1 MEGWGLYSETL
12 GFDLG
17 LYNDPMDRYGHLSE
31 EIFRA
36 CRLVVDTGMHALGWS
51 IDQAVQYMI
60 DHSAASK
67 ENIVGEV
74 NRYVTWPGQ
83 AVGYKVGQL
92 KIIELRRKAEEAL
105 MEKFDLKTFH
115 DIVLRAAGP
124 LNILEQQVNLWIAS
138 HK

>member
-92 KIIELRRKAEEAL
+92 KIIALRRKAEEAL